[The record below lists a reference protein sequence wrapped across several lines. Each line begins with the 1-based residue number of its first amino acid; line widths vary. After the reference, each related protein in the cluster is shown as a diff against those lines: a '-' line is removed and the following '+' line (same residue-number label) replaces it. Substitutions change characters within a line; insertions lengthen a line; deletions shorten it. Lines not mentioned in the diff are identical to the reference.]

1 MLRLSEESE
10 RSFADSFVNQTVLVL
25 FESWENGVAR
35 GYSENFLSLSVES
48 NNDLVGQILP
58 VRIVAPGKG
67 VLI

>member
-25 FESWENGVAR
+25 FESFENGVAR

-48 NNDLVGQILP
+48 GTCLTGQILP
-58 VRIVAPGKG
+58 VRIVAAGKG
-67 VLI
+67 ILI